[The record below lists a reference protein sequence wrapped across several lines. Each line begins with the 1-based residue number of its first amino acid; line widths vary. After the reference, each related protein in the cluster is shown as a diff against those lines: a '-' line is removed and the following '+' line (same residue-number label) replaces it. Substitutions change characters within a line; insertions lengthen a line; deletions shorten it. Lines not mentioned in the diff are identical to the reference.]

1 MPFAIAALCG
11 SLRKD
16 SFNRKLLDAAV
27 ALCPSG
33 AVIDVIDF
41 ADVPMF
47 NQDLET
53 ALPAAVAALKAKIK
67 AADGILIVTPEYNYG
82 VPGPLKNLIDW
93 VSRPYGDDSWDGKTV
108 AIMGASPGMLGTA
121 RCQWQLRQI
130 MHGAGATCV
139 QWPEI
144 YVSGADKK
152 FDAHGTF
159 TDEKGK
165 EVVKELLQ
173 ALIDQAKQMKK

>member
-1 MPFAIAALCG
+1 MAIIIVGIVG

-16 SFNRKLLDAAV
+16 SLNRKLLNAAV
-27 ALCPSG
+27 ALCP
-33 AVIDVIDF
+33 ADATIDVIDF

-47 NQDLET
+47 NQDFET
-53 ALPAAVAALKAKIK
+53 TLPPSVAAIKAKVK
-67 AADGILIVTPEYNYG
+67 AADGILIATPEYNYG

-93 VSRPYGDDSWDGKTV
+93 VSRPYGDSSWDGKTV

-121 RCQWQLRQI
+121 RCQWQLRQV
-130 MHGAGATCV
+130 MHGAGATCI

-144 YVSGADKK
+144 YVNGADKK
-152 FDAHGTF
+152 FDAQGNF

-173 ALIDQAKQMKK
+173 ALMDQANQMKK